1 MSQINLLIIEFIVCQ
16 LLLLILYKKYNK
28 TGIYIFCGIA
38 LTLSSIMSLKTITL
52 YEYDMNLG
60 MIPFAAI
67 FTSANILIQK
77 NGVDDAKTLL
87 LTTMGSS
94 LISYIILFLVS
105 FMDSSNINLFSNASY
120 DNIFNESIRI
130 YFATFVTTL
139 YSLLLDIKLYY
150 YLKRIKNNILVSNIF
165 SSIIIYFISS
175 ILFGLIAY
183 IFSKE
188 AIDIIK
194 IIMIRYLACLLIGIL
209 SSIVIYIS
217 KFIKEKK

>member
-16 LLLLILYKKYNK
+16 LLLLILYKKYSK

-105 FMDSSNINLFSNASY
+105 FMNSSNINLFSNASY

-183 IFSKE
+183 VFSKE